1 MVARENMVARE
12 LVIEEGVATMQDFY
26 NEMKRLLGLAD
37 WFGNNLDAFNDA
49 LRGGCGQVDPEGM
62 IFVWKGSTA
71 AKERIGQANWDEI
84 MEIFHDDDDSGH
96 ANFTVELQ

>member
-1 MVARENMVARE
+1 MVARRE

-26 NEMKRLLGLAD
+26 NEMIRLLELAD

-49 LRGGCGQVDPEGM
+49 LRGGCGKVDPEGM

-71 AKERIGQANWDEI
+71 AKERIGQANWDDI

-96 ANFTVELQ
+96 ENFTVELQ